1 MLASAQGNSGARHAN
16 VVDHSTRLDRRDAGC
31 LRHGSRSRQ
40 IDQSLARDRVDHW
53 AIGAG
58 RAPCSGQAQQ
68 QSDTDRALN
77 WRKGGETMASI
88 SIKIAILAGLLIL
101 TLGVFPDRRRGGIL
115 AIATCVAAA
124 LILHF
129 AVP

>member
-1 MLASAQGNSGARHAN
+1 
-16 VVDHSTRLDRRDAGC
+16 
-31 LRHGSRSRQ
+31 
-40 IDQSLARDRVDHW
+40 
-53 AIGAG
+53 
-58 RAPCSGQAQQ
+58 
-68 QSDTDRALN
+68 
-77 WRKGGETMASI
+77 MASI

-115 AIATCVAAA
+115 AIATSVAAA